1 MGDLME
7 GGLTPE
13 EKLLKIIELPNVPVR
28 PRRAP
33 PGAVT
38 STLARFAL
46 ANLKSFKFD
55 KQLLKQLDLRL
66 ANRLL
71 LAVCV
76 VLTVLGVS
84 AFMIESRALDK
95 RFEAILKTL
104 DQADADQ
111 ANPVEAAFTM
121 DSLTAAMGA
130 RNVFTLTPSSSG
142 TSGGA
147 TAKLGPTS
155 TNVKLVGIIWSDH
168 PQAMLEDTQEQ
179 KTYLL
184 GPGEQIGD
192 VTIKKILQDKVILG
206 NHEREWELR

>member
-1 MGDLME
+1 
-7 GGLTPE
+7 
-13 EKLLKIIELPNVPVR
+13 
-28 PRRAP
+28 
-33 PGAVT
+33 
-38 STLARFAL
+38 
-46 ANLKSFKFD
+46 
-55 KQLLKQLDLRL
+55 
-66 ANRLL
+66 
-71 LAVCV
+71 
-76 VLTVLGVS
+76 
-84 AFMIESRALDK
+84 
-95 RFEAILKTL
+95 
-104 DQADADQ
+104 
-111 ANPVEAAFTM
+111 M